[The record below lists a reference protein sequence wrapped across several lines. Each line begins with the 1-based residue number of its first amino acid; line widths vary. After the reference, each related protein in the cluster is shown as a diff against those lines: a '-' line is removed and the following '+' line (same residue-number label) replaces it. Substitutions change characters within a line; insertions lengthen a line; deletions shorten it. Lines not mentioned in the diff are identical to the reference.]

1 MLTSAI
7 DFGTTNSVA
16 GINYNNKINM
26 INLDKNKLETRSVLF
41 YSFEDQGFYIG
52 SDAFDEI
59 QDGVNG
65 RYLQSLKS
73 FLGSEENIEIILGTK
88 SYLIEDLISI
98 MLKRFKTK
106 MESQA
111 NAEIQNV
118 VLGRPV
124 RFNDFDKALDKKA
137 EDRLKNAA
145 LKAGF
150 KEIVFQYEP
159 IAGALSYE
167 ETVQKEEIILVVDI
181 GGGTTDYSV
190 IRVDKNNNKINRSED
205 ILSNHGVYIGGNSF
219 DSSIIKKYISPSL
232 GEGSLYKSVNKDTVV
247 PSMFYHDLSQWHLF
261 QKLINQKTINNLKE
275 LIPKSYEKEKM
286 TRLLELIQDNLFFDF
301 SNIIMNAKVDLSS
314 NQSTTMNMDIF
325 NDPFLLDLTQE
336 SFNKTIYNDIEK
348 IDQALHETI
357 KLANTSF
364 DKIDKVF
371 LTGGSTLVPEVKALY
386 EKYFTKEK
394 IVHTDVFTSVGYGLT
409 LFSKKVWIEDIK

>member
-1 MLTSAI
+1 MVTSAI

-16 GINYNNKINM
+16 GINYNNEINM

-41 YSFEDQGFYIG
+41 YSFEDHSFYIG

-59 QDGVNG
+59 NDGVNG

-73 FLGSEENIEIILGTK
+73 FLGSEEDIEIILGTK

-98 MLKRFKTK
+98 ILKRFKNK
-106 MESQA
+106 MESQI
-111 NAEIQNV
+111 NTEIQNV

-137 EDRLKNAA
+137 ENRLKNAA

-167 ETVQKEEIILVVDI
+167 EKVQKEEIILVVDI
-181 GGGTTDYSV
+181 GGGTTDYS
-190 IRVDKNNNKINRSED
+190 IIKVDKNNNKIDRSED
-205 ILSNHGVYIGGNSF
+205 ILSNHGIYVGGNSF
-219 DSSIIKKYISPSL
+219 DSSIIKNYISPFL
-232 GEGSLYKSVNKDTVV
+232 GKGSLYKSLNKDTEV
-247 PSMFYHDLSQWHLF
+247 PSLFYHDLSQWHLF
-261 QKLINQKTINNLKE
+261 QKLINQKTINKLKE
-275 LIPKSYEKEKM
+275 LIPKSHEKEKIK
-286 TRLLELIQDNLFFDF
+286 RLLELIQDNLFFDF
-301 SNIIMNAKVDLSS
+301 SNIIMNGKMDLSS
-314 NQSTTMNMDIF
+314 NQTTVMNMDIF
-325 NDPFLLDLTQE
+325 SDPFLLNLSQE
-336 SFNKTIYNDIEK
+336 SFNQTIYNDIQE
-348 IDQALHETI
+348 IDLALHETI

-364 DKIDKVF
+364 EKIDKVF

-409 LFSKKVWIEDIK
+409 LFSKKVWS

>member
-409 LFSKKVWIEDIK
+409 LFSKKVWI

>member
-301 SNIIMNAKVDLSS
+301 SNIIMNAKVDLSL

-409 LFSKKVWIEDIK
+409 LFSKKVWI

>member
-41 YSFEDQGFYIG
+41 YSFEDHSFYIG

-59 QDGVNG
+59 KEGVNG

-73 FLGSEENIEIILGTK
+73 FLGSEDNVEIILGTK

-98 MLKRFKTK
+98 MLKNFKNK
-106 MESQA
+106 MESQT
-111 NAEIQNV
+111 NCEIQNV

-150 KEIVFQYEP
+150 KEIIFQYEP

-167 ETVQKEEIILVVDI
+167 EKVQKEETILVVDI
-181 GGGTTDYSV
+181 GGGTTDYSIIKV
-190 IRVDKNNNKINRSED
+190 NKNNNKIDRSDD
-205 ILSNHGVYIGGNSF
+205 ILANHGVYIGGNSF
-219 DSSIIKKYISPSL
+219 DSSIIKKFISPQL
-232 GEGSLYKSVNKDTVV
+232 GKGSLYNSMNKATEV
-247 PSMFYHDLSQWHLF
+247 SSLFYHDLSEWKIY
-261 QKLINQKTINNLKE
+261 QKLINKKTIITLKE
-275 LIPKSYEKEKM
+275 LIPKSYEKEKLQ
-286 TRLLELIQDNLFFDF
+286 RLLELIQDNLFFDF
-301 SNIIMNAKVDLSS
+301 SNIIMNAKMDLSS
-314 NQSTTMNMDIF
+314 NQITTMNMDMF
-325 NDPFLLDLTQE
+325 SDPFLLDLSTD
-336 SFNKTIYNDIEK
+336 SFNKTIYNNIQE
-348 IDQALHETI
+348 IDEALHETI
-357 KLANTSF
+357 KLANISF

-386 EKYFTKEK
+386 EKYFAKDK
-394 IVHTDVFTSVGYGLT
+394 IIHTDVFTSVGYGLT
-409 LFSKKVWIEDIK
+409 LFSKKVWS

>member
-1 MLTSAI
+1 MVTSAI

-16 GINYNNKINM
+16 GINYNNEINM

-41 YSFEDQGFYIG
+41 YSFEDHSFYIG
-52 SDAFDEI
+52 SDAFSEI
-59 QDGVNG
+59 NDGVNG

-73 FLGSEENIEIILGTK
+73 FLGSEDNIEIILGTK
-88 SYLIEDLISI
+88 SYLVEDLISI
-98 MLKRFKTK
+98 MLKRFKNK
-106 MESQA
+106 MES
-111 NAEIQNV
+111 NINTEIQNV

-167 ETVQKEEIILVVDI
+167 EKVQKEEIILVVDI

-190 IRVDKNNNKINRSED
+190 IKVDKNNNKIDRSDD
-205 ILSNHGVYIGGNSF
+205 ILSNHGVYVGGNSF
-219 DSSIIKKYISPSL
+219 DSSIIKNYISPLL
-232 GEGSLYKSVNKDTVV
+232 GKGSLYNSLNKNTEV
-247 PSMFYHDLSQWHLF
+247 PSLFYHDLSQWHLF
-261 QKLINQKTINNLKE
+261 QKLINQKTINKLKE
-275 LIPKSYEKEKM
+275 LIPKSHEKEKIQ
-286 TRLLELIQDNLFFDF
+286 RLLELIQDNLFFDF
-301 SNIIMNAKVDLSS
+301 SNIIMNGKMDLSS
-314 NQSTTMNMDIF
+314 NQTTQMNMDIF
-325 NDPFLLDLTQE
+325 SDPFLLNLSRE
-336 SFNKTIYNDIEK
+336 SFNKTIYNDIRQ
-348 IDQALHETI
+348 IDKALHETI

-364 DKIDKVF
+364 EKIDKVF

-409 LFSKKVWIEDIK
+409 LFSKKIWS

>member
-1 MLTSAI
+1 MVTAAI

-16 GINYNNKINM
+16 GINYNNEINM

-41 YSFEDQGFYIG
+41 YSFEDHSFYIG

-59 QDGVNG
+59 KDGVNG

-73 FLGSEENIEIILGTK
+73 FLGSEDDIEIILGTK

-98 MLKRFKTK
+98 MLKRFKNK
-106 MESQA
+106 MESKI
-111 NAEIQNV
+111 NTEIQNV

-137 EDRLKNAA
+137 ENRLKNAA

-167 ETVQKEEIILVVDI
+167 QKVQKEEIILVVDI
-181 GGGTTDYSV
+181 GGGTTDYSI
-190 IRVDKNNNKINRSED
+190 IRVDKNNNKIDRSED
-205 ILSNHGVYIGGNSF
+205 ILSNHGVYVGGNSF
-219 DSSIIKKYISPSL
+219 DSSIIKNYISPLL
-232 GEGSLYKSVNKDTVV
+232 GKGSLYKSLNKDTEV
-247 PSMFYHDLSQWHLF
+247 PSLFYHDLSQWHLF
-261 QKLINQKTINNLKE
+261 QKLINQKTINKLKE
-275 LIPKSYEKEKM
+275 LIPKSHEKEKIQ
-286 TRLLELIQDNLFFDF
+286 RLLELIQDNLFFDF
-301 SNIIMNAKVDLSS
+301 SNIIMNGKMDLSS
-314 NQSTTMNMDIF
+314 KHTTAMNMDIF
-325 NDPFLLDLTQE
+325 SDPFLLNLSRE
-336 SFNKTIYNDIEK
+336 SFNQTIYNDIQE

-364 DKIDKVF
+364 EKIDKVF

-409 LFSKKVWIEDIK
+409 LFSKKVWS

>member
-1 MLTSAI
+1 MVTSAI

-41 YSFEDQGFYIG
+41 YSFEDHDFYIG

-59 QDGVNG
+59 KYGVNG

-73 FLGSEENIEIILGTK
+73 FLGSEDNVEIILGTK

-98 MLKRFKTK
+98 MLKRFKYK

-111 NAEIQNV
+111 NTEIHSV

-150 KEIVFQYEP
+150 KDIIFQYEP

-167 ETVQKEEIILVVDI
+167 EKVQKEEIILVVDI

-190 IRVDKNNNKINRSED
+190 IKVDKNNNKIDRSGD
-205 ILSNHGVYIGGNSF
+205 ILSNHGVYVGGNSF
-219 DSSIIKKYISPSL
+219 DSSIIKKFISPLL
-232 GEGSLYKSVNKDTVV
+232 GKGSLYKSVNVDTEV
-247 PSMFYHDLSQWHLF
+247 PSLFYHDLSQWHLF
-261 QKLINQKTINNLKE
+261 QKLINQKTIIRLKE
-275 LIPKSYEKEKM
+275 LIPRSHDKEKLQ
-286 TRLLELIQDNLFFDF
+286 RLLELIQDNLFFDF
-301 SNIIMNAKVDLSS
+301 SNIIMNAKMDLSS
-314 NQSTTMNMDIF
+314 NQTTTMNMDIF
-325 NDPFLLDLTQE
+325 SDPFLLDLSRE
-336 SFNKTIYNDIEK
+336 SFNKTIYNNIQE
-348 IDQALHETI
+348 IDKALHETI
-357 KLANTSF
+357 KLANISF

-386 EKYFTKEK
+386 EKYFSKDK
-394 IVHTDVFTSVGYGLT
+394 IIHTDVFTSVGYGLT
-409 LFSKKVWIEDIK
+409 LFSKKVWS

>member
-1 MLTSAI
+1 
-7 DFGTTNSVA
+7 
-16 GINYNNKINM
+16 M

-41 YSFEDQGFYIG
+41 YSFEDHSFYIG
-52 SDAFDEI
+52 SDAFSEI
-59 QDGVNG
+59 NDGVNG

-73 FLGSEENIEIILGTK
+73 FLGSEDNIEIILGTK
-88 SYLIEDLISI
+88 SYLVEDLISI
-98 MLKRFKTK
+98 MLKRFKNK
-106 MESQA
+106 MES
-111 NAEIQNV
+111 NINTEIQNV

-167 ETVQKEEIILVVDI
+167 EKVQKEEIILVVDI

-190 IRVDKNNNKINRSED
+190 IKVDKNNNKIDRSDD
-205 ILSNHGVYIGGNSF
+205 ILSNHGVYVGGNSF
-219 DSSIIKKYISPSL
+219 DSSIIKNYISPLL
-232 GEGSLYKSVNKDTVV
+232 GKGSLYNSLNKNTEV
-247 PSMFYHDLSQWHLF
+247 PSLFYHDLSQWHLF
-261 QKLINQKTINNLKE
+261 QKLINQKTINKLKE
-275 LIPKSYEKEKM
+275 LIPKSHEKEKIQ
-286 TRLLELIQDNLFFDF
+286 RLLELIQDNLFFDF
-301 SNIIMNAKVDLSS
+301 SNIIMNGKMDLSS
-314 NQSTTMNMDIF
+314 NQTTVMNMDIF
-325 NDPFLLDLTQE
+325 SDPFLLNLSRE
-336 SFNKTIYNDIEK
+336 SFNKTIYNDIRQ
-348 IDQALHETI
+348 IDKALHETI

-364 DKIDKVF
+364 EKIDKVF

-409 LFSKKVWIEDIK
+409 LFSKKIWS

>member
-41 YSFEDQGFYIG
+41 YSFEDHSFYTG

-59 QDGVNG
+59 KDGVNG

-73 FLGSEENIEIILGTK
+73 FLGSEDNIEIILGIK

-98 MLKRFKTK
+98 MLKNFKNK
-106 MESQA
+106 MESQT

-167 ETVQKEEIILVVDI
+167 EKIQKEEIILVVDI
-181 GGGTTDYSV
+181 GGGTTDYS
-190 IRVDKNNNKINRSED
+190 IIKVDKNNNKIDRSED
-205 ILSNHGVYIGGNSF
+205 ILSNHGVYVGGNSF
-219 DSSIIKKYISPSL
+219 DSSIIKKFISPLL

-247 PSMFYHDLSQWHLF
+247 PSLFYHDLSQWHLF
-261 QKLINQKTINNLKE
+261 QKLINQKTINKLKE
-275 LIPKSYEKEKM
+275 LIPKSYEKEKL
-286 TRLLELIQDNLFFDF
+286 TRLLELIQNNLFFDF
-301 SNIIMNAKVDLSS
+301 SNIIMNGKMDLSS
-314 NQSTTMNMDIF
+314 NQTTTINMDIF
-325 NDPFLLDLTQE
+325 GDPFLLNLSQD
-336 SFNKTIYNDIEK
+336 SFNQTIYNDIRK

-357 KLANTSF
+357 KLANISF
-364 DKIDKVF
+364 EKIDKVF

-386 EKYFTKEK
+386 EKYFTKDK

-409 LFSKKVWIEDIK
+409 LFSKKVWS

>member
-1 MLTSAI
+1 MVTSAI

-16 GINYNNKINM
+16 GINYNNEINM

-41 YSFEDQGFYIG
+41 YSFEDHSFYIG
-52 SDAFDEI
+52 SDAFSEI
-59 QDGVNG
+59 NDGVNG

-73 FLGSEENIEIILGTK
+73 FLGSEDNIEIILGTK
-88 SYLIEDLISI
+88 SYLVEDLISI
-98 MLKRFKTK
+98 MLKRFKNK
-106 MESQA
+106 MES
-111 NAEIQNV
+111 NINTEIQNV

-167 ETVQKEEIILVVDI
+167 EKVQKEEIILVVDI

-190 IRVDKNNNKINRSED
+190 IKVDKNNNKIDRSDD
-205 ILSNHGVYIGGNSF
+205 ILSNHGVYVGGNSF
-219 DSSIIKKYISPSL
+219 DSSIIKNYISPLL
-232 GEGSLYKSVNKDTVV
+232 GKGSLYNSLNKNTEV
-247 PSMFYHDLSQWHLF
+247 PSLFYHDLPQWHLF
-261 QKLINQKTINNLKE
+261 QKLINQKTINKLKE
-275 LIPKSYEKEKM
+275 LIPKSHEKEKIQ
-286 TRLLELIQDNLFFDF
+286 RLLELIQDNLFFDF
-301 SNIIMNAKVDLSS
+301 SNIIMNGKMDLSS
-314 NQSTTMNMDIF
+314 NQTTQMNMDIF
-325 NDPFLLDLTQE
+325 SDPFLLNLSRE
-336 SFNKTIYNDIEK
+336 SFNKTIYNDIRQ
-348 IDQALHETI
+348 IDKALHETI

-364 DKIDKVF
+364 EKIDKVF

-409 LFSKKVWIEDIK
+409 LFSKKIWS